1 MTPIEA
7 INKEFNNR
15 FIINTYYDETTF
27 APTYYI
33 TDTINNKQ
41 YKTLSK
47 LQNFSSDT
55 SLTQEAIYNILLETI
70 NDIISLNRN
79 INIESI
85 LKQ

>member
-15 FIINTYYDETTF
+15 FIINTYYDERTM
-27 APTYYI
+27 APIYDIIDNYTNKVTQIGI
-33 TDTINNKQ
+33 TLDCPQSTM
-41 YKTLSK
+41 
-47 LQNFSSDT
+47 
-55 SLTQEAIYNILLETI
+55 LTDEAIYNILLETI
-70 NDIISLNRN
+70 NNIISLNRN

>member
-1 MTPIEA
+1 MTPREA

-15 FIINTYYDETTF
+15 FIINTYYDEITF

-47 LQNFSSDT
+47 LQNFSS
-55 SLTQEAIYNILLETI
+55 LTDEAIYNLLLETI
-70 NDIISLNRN
+70 NNIISLNRD
-79 INIESI
+79 INIQSI

>member
-1 MTPIEA
+1 MTPREA

-15 FIINTYYDETTF
+15 FIINTYYDEITF

-47 LQNFSSDT
+47 LQNFSS
-55 SLTQEAIYNILLETI
+55 LTDEAIYNLLLETI
-70 NDIISLNRN
+70 NNIISLNRN

-85 LKQ
+85 LR

>member
-15 FIINTYYDETTF
+15 FIINTYYDERTM

-41 YKTLSK
+41 YKTLSIP
-47 LQNFSSDT
+47 L
-55 SLTQEAIYNILLETI
+55 SLTQEAIYNILLESI
-70 NDIISLNRN
+70 NNIISDNRN

-85 LKQ
+85 LR